1 MYEIK
6 LSQIHGLGVF
16 STERIKKNTKI
27 CDYYGEEMTWAD
39 FKAKYGPYKSN
50 SLNTYP
56 MRRIWRILVAKSEPY
71 KTENVVNYINEVPLY
86 TKVEQTNLTANVI
99 LKKRSLY
106 SLTEI
111 NPGEEFLLNYPKDYL
126 REWKV

>member
-1 MYEIK
+1 MFEIK
-6 LSQIHGLGVF
+6 PSQIHGLGVF

-27 CDYYGEEMTWAD
+27 CDYYGIEMSWAE
-39 FKAKYGPYKSN
+39 FKAKYGEYKLN

-71 KTENVVNYINEVPLY
+71 KTENVVNYINEG
-86 TKVEQTNLTANVI
+86 TANVI

-106 SLTEI
+106 SLSEI
-111 NPGEEFLLNYPKDYL
+111 NPGEELLLEYPKDYL